1 MKSFVF
7 LACFVSAHKYI
18 YLHLIFYTLTINLL
32 LPNQVI
38 FDEVLVLLI
47 WLKYAIFNVQEYFT
61 IIMLGDLFSSQNSFN
76 NCNSVTL
83 FIKAKM
89 TNFVIKSFS
98 NFVCGAYP
106 CSIEGKV
113 TGSQPGLIEEGSL
126 KKVWHRK
133 GMILSSYRFTCGRV
147 DKNLLG
153 HYIFT
158 LVVVF

>member
-76 NCNSVTL
+76 NCNSD
-83 FIKAKM
+83 
-89 TNFVIKSFS
+89 FV
-98 NFVCGAYP
+98 YQ
-106 CSIEGKV
+106 
-113 TGSQPGLIEEGSL
+113 SQN
-126 KKVWHRK
+126 
-133 GMILSSYRFTCGRV
+133 
-147 DKNLLG
+147 DKCR
-153 HYIFT
+153 Y
-158 LVVVF
+158 